1 MHLHNAVDGVPY
13 TYRQR
18 MVSFTRQNGKGPL
31 IREIPVVMGGLE
43 RPRFKI
49 IKSFVLEVDEEE

>member
-1 MHLHNAVDGVPY
+1 
-13 TYRQR
+13 